1 MFVDSHCHLDKI
13 DPDKIGLTLQQV
25 VDNARAQKVE
35 KILCVNVTLEDFP
48 HMRDS
53 VVEFDDVSISCG
65 LHPLYVNDNKTPL
78 ADMHGH
84 LKQLSS
90 EPRVV
95 AIGETGLDYFYDPD
109 SKAIQQQSFA
119 THIDVAVE
127 LDKPL
132 IIHTRDAREDTLA
145 LLKNGHAER
154 CGGVL
159 HCFTETLEMA
169 ERAIEELGFYIS
181 ISGIASFRNAQA
193 LRDVV
198 KALPLE
204 RLLIETD
211 SPWLAPV
218 PHRGKQNQPAYV
230 TDVAKCVADTKG
242 VSLEEVARVTT
253 QNFYNLFKGCV

>member
-1 MFVDSHCHLDKI
+1 
-13 DPDKIGLTLQQV
+13 
-25 VDNARAQKVE
+25 
-35 KILCVNVTLEDFP
+35 
-48 HMRDS
+48 
-53 VVEFDDVSISCG
+53 
-65 LHPLYVNDNKTPL
+65 L
-78 ADMHGH
+78 A
-84 LKQLSS
+84 L
-90 EPRVV
+90 V
-95 AIGETGLDYFYDPD
+95 
-109 SKAIQQQSFA
+109 
-119 THIDVAVE
+119 VAVE